1 MKNLSLLFALIL
13 CSSSTYAQNAFSP
26 DRPGFG
32 YGSNTTALG
41 MFGLEAGITH
51 SEFGTNIGEIFVR
64 AGLTDAFEIQF
75 EAGSVFIDG
84 DGESSRSSQ
93 HLLLKHTLY
102 TSKDGTFQLSAL
114 NRTSLPFLNENESE
128 YFTEFY
134 ALADFSL
141 SPKFSINSNLGY
153 GNYIF
158 SDFNNDHIFFT
169 INPGYVLTP
178 GTSIYVGLKYVENNF
193 TGATS
198 TEFGISHLIHAN
210 SQIDLGVEL
219 NDNNDLFLKAGIA
232 TRF

>member
-13 CSSSTYAQNAFSP
+13 CSSLTYAQNAFSP

-32 YGSNTTALG
+32 YGSNTTAPG

-75 EAGSVFIDG
+75 EAGSVFIDS

-93 HLLLKHTLY
+93 HILLKHKLY
-102 TSKDGTFQLSAL
+102 TTRDGAFQLSVL
-114 NRTSLPFLNENESE
+114 NRTTLPFLNENESE
-128 YFTEFY
+128 YFTEFF

-158 SDFNNDHIFFT
+158 SDFDNDHIYFT

-178 GTSIYVGLKYVENNF
+178 GTSVYAGLGYAENEFFDTINY
-193 TGATS
+193 
-198 TEFGISHLIHAN
+198 EFGIAHLIHPN
-210 SQIDLGVEL
+210 SQVDLGFVF
-219 NDNNDLFLKAGIA
+219 DNESNPFIKAGIA